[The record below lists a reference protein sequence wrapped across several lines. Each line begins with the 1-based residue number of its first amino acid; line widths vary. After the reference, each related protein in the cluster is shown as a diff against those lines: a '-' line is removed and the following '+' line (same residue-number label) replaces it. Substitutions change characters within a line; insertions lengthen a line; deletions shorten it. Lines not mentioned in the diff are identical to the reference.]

1 MKRHDTM
8 PMLQTQTLTPDAK
21 GIARA
26 VAIWR
31 DGGLVA
37 FPTETVYGLGA
48 DACNGQAVARIYQAK
63 GRPAFNPL
71 IIHVADMATARRFS
85 VLNETAEILAQ
96 TFWPGPL
103 SLVLPVKPGS
113 GLSELV
119 TAGLDTV
126 AVRLPENPLAQQLLA
141 AFGGAIAAPSA
152 NPSGRISPTTAAHV
166 LAGLSGVIDAVM
178 DGGTC
183 GVGLESTILLPD
195 NENPALLRPG
205 GLPVEAIEA
214 ALGRPLASRDD
225 PATPMSPG
233 QLASHYAPRSAVT
246 LNKHARPNG
255 ALWLGFGPDCAGCDL
270 NLSPNGDLTEAAANL
285 FAHLHSLD
293 DKALPIAVAPIPD
306 HGLGKA
312 INDRLKRAAAAR

>member
-1 MKRHDTM
+1 
-8 PMLQTQTLTPDAK
+8 MLQTQTLTPDAK

-152 NPSGRISPTTAAHV
+152 NPSGRISPTTAATPQCLLV
-166 LAGLSGVIDAVM
+166 PAFSGSSAAV
-178 DGGTC
+178 C
-183 GVGLESTILLPD
+183 GACPT
-195 NENPALLRPG
+195 
-205 GLPVEAIEA
+205 
-214 ALGRPLASRDD
+214 RD
-225 PATPMSPG
+225 TH
-233 QLASHYAPRSAVT
+233 Q
-246 LNKHARPNG
+246 
-255 ALWLGFGPDCAGCDL
+255 
-270 NLSPNGDLTEAAANL
+270 
-285 FAHLHSLD
+285 
-293 DKALPIAVAPIPD
+293 
-306 HGLGKA
+306 
-312 INDRLKRAAAAR
+312 